1 MRCEI
6 CSELTIKTF
15 GVFIVN
21 FEHISDLALVSLLL
35 TLTSK
40 MLAGQQLSVN
50 YSKSTI
56 GTLEKDV
63 KCVKSW

>member
-40 MLAGQQLSVN
+40 MLVGQQLSVN